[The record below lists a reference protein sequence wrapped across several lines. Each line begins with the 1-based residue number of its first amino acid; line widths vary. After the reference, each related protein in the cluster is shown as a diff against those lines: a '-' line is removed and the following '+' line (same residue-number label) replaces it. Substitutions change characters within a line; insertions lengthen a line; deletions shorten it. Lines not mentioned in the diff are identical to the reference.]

1 MLHLRFDQED
11 WQWQDAF
18 AKSEKS
24 LASWE
29 KHVYERLQSFFDPS
43 IEHFSFQTSGSTG
56 KPKNISIHR
65 EQILASAKASL
76 AFFDLIPGQRVLLC
90 LSTERIGGCMLLYR
104 AILGQLEV
112 IVTEPK
118 RSIHCETSVDF
129 TSLVPYQF
137 HALRE
142 NNPEHF
148 KQLGTILLGGSPID
162 QDTESFIQ
170 GLDNTVYQSFGMT
183 ETVSHIAL
191 RKVGYESAYTCLPNI
206 SVAKGDQD
214 ELLIR
219 APSITGQ
226 EVLKTQD
233 VVSLINDKQFIWK
246 GRLDFIINS
255 GGIKICPEEV
265 EVRCA
270 QQIAEPHIVSSIPD
284 KVLGSV
290 VVLCIELSDEQ
301 SLDRIQQVLDATDFP
316 KYHRPKKVIRIP
328 KIPRLENG
336 KINRLAVNEFLQES

>member
-1 MLHLRFDQED
+1 MLHLRFDKED

-18 AKSEKS
+18 AKSESS

-29 KHVYERLQSFFDPS
+29 KQVYQRLQSFFDPS

-56 KPKNISIHR
+56 IPKIIAIHR

-76 AFFDLIPGQRVLLC
+76 AFFELRPGQRMLLC
-90 LSTERIGGCMLLYR
+90 LSAERIGGCMLLYR

-112 IVTEPK
+112 IVKEPR
-118 RSIHCETSVDF
+118 RSVHCEIPVDF
-129 TSLVPYQF
+129 TSLVPLQF
-137 HALRE
+137 HNLRE
-142 NNPEHF
+142 NNPMQF
-148 KQLGTILLGGSPID
+148 NQLGTILLGGSPID

-170 GLDNTVYQSFGMT
+170 SMDNEVYQSFGMT

-191 RKVGYESAYTCLPNI
+191 RKVGYELAYTCLPNV

-226 EVLKTQD
+226 EVLRTQD
-233 VVSLINDKQFIWK
+233 VVSVINDQQFIWK

-255 GGIKICPEEV
+255 GGVKICPEEV
-265 EVRCA
+265 EALCSKH
-270 QQIAEPHIVSSIPD
+270 IAEPHIVSSLPD
-284 KVLGSV
+284 KALGQV

-301 SLDRIQQVLDATDFP
+301 SLERICQMLDAIDFP
-316 KYHRPKKVIRIP
+316 KYHRPKKVLRIP
-328 KIPRLENG
+328 EIPRLENG
-336 KINRLAVNEFLQES
+336 KIDRLAVKEFLQ

>member
-1 MLHLRFDQED
+1 MLHLRFDKED

-29 KHVYERLQSFFDPS
+29 KHIYQRLQSFFDPS

-56 KPKNISIHR
+56 KPKTISIHR
-65 EQILASAKASL
+65 KQIEASAQASL
-76 AFFDLIPGQRVLLC
+76 AFFELTPGQRVLLC

-112 IVTEPK
+112 IVTEP
-118 RSIHCETSVDF
+118 SLSVHCEKPVDF
-129 TSLVPYQF
+129 TSLVPLQF

-170 GLDNTVYQSFGMT
+170 SMDNEVYQSFGMT

-191 RKVGYESAYTCLPNI
+191 RKVGYESAYICLPNI

-214 ELLIR
+214 ELLIH

-226 EVLKTQD
+226 EVLRTQD
-233 VVSLINDKQFIWK
+233 VVSVINDQQFIWK
-246 GRLDFIINS
+246 GRLDYIINS
-255 GGIKICPEEV
+255 GGVKICPEEV
-265 EVRCA
+265 EARCA
-270 QQIAEPHIVSSIPD
+270 QHIAEPHIISSLPD
-284 KVLGSV
+284 KALGQA
-290 VVLCIELSDEQ
+290 VVLCIELSNEQ
-301 SLDRIQQVLDATDFP
+301 SVDRIQKVLYTIDFP
-316 KYHRPKKVIRIP
+316 RYHRPKKVLRIP
-328 KIPRLENG
+328 EIPRLDNG
-336 KINRLAVNEFLQES
+336 KINRLAVKEFLV

>member
-1 MLHLRFDQED
+1 MLHLRFDKED

-29 KHVYERLQSFFDPS
+29 KHVYRRLQSFFDPS

-56 KPKNISIHR
+56 RPKTISIHR
-65 EQILASAKASL
+65 KQIVASAQASL
-76 AFFDLIPGQRVLLC
+76 AFFELRPGQRVLLC
-90 LSTERIGGCMLLYR
+90 LSTEHIGGCMLLYR

-112 IVTEPK
+112 IVTEPS
-118 RSIHCETSVDF
+118 RSVHCETPVDF
-129 TSLVPYQF
+129 TPLVPLQF

-142 NNPEHF
+142 NNPDQFH
-148 KQLGTILLGGSPID
+148 QLGTILLGGSPID

-170 GLDNTVYQSFGMT
+170 HLDNKVYQSFGMT

-191 RKVGYESAYTCLPNI
+191 RKVGYESVYTCLPNV

-214 ELLIR
+214 ELLIH
-219 APSITGQ
+219 ALSITGQ

-233 VVSLINDKQFIWK
+233 VVRLINDQQFIWL

-255 GGIKICPEEV
+255 GGVKICPEEV
-265 EVRCA
+265 EARCA
-270 QQIAEPHIVSSIPD
+270 HHIAQPLIVSSLPD
-284 KVLGSV
+284 KALGNV
-290 VVLCIELSDEQ
+290 VVLCIELSDEL
-301 SLDRIQQVLDATDFP
+301 SLDHIHQVLDTIDFP
-316 KYHRPKKVIRIP
+316 KYHRPRNVLRIP
-328 KIPRLENG
+328 EIPRLDNG
-336 KINRLAVNEFLQES
+336 KFNRLAVEEFLR

>member
-90 LSTERIGGCMLLYR
+90 LSTKRIGGCMLLYR

-255 GGIKICPEEV
+255 GGVKICPEEV
-265 EVRCA
+265 EARCA
-270 QQIAEPHIVSSIPD
+270 QHIAEAHIVSSLPD
-284 KVLGSV
+284 KALGQV
-290 VVLCIELSDEQ
+290 VVLYIEFSDAT
-301 SLDRIQQVLDATDFP
+301 SLDRIEQVLDAIDFP
-316 KYHRPKKVIRIP
+316 KYHRPKKVLRIP
-328 KIPRLENG
+328 KIPRLDNG
-336 KINRLAVNEFLQES
+336 KINRQGVNDFLQES